1 MLISLPATQLLFGG
15 VLILV
20 SIALDILKAELQSDQ
35 AKSDQGKMA
44 AVVRVIGVFIAV
56 SGLLAFM
63 FS

>member
-63 FS
+63 FP